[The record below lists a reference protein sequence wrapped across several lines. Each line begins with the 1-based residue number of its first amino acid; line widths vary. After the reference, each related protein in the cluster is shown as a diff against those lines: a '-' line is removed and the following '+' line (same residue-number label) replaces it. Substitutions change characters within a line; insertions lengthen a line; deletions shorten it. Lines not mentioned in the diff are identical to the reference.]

1 MDGAGLL
8 TQGVSAGA
16 HSPHIHVLHTEG
28 KRRREGTKSDQK
40 KKKKRKEL
48 DGEQGKRKREPCSS
62 CKERTSP
69 PGRRGWTSFSL
80 FLLPDGNPA
89 CYLQNGHEA
98 ERSGGGEPAGDLG
111 SLLPLDLE
119 LKNLVTYKWVQ
130 TQKSIY
136 VYI

>member
-1 MDGAGLL
+1 MLEP
-8 TQGVSAGA
+8 TV
-16 HSPHIHVLHTEG
+16 HTYMFSIQKEREEEKERKVTK
-28 KRRREGTKSDQK
+28 KR
-40 KKKKRKEL
+40 KKKRKEL

-89 CYLQNGHEA
+89 RYLQNGHEA